1 MTKVTDEMLMAY
13 VDGEL
18 DRAAADDVRRATES
32 DATLARRA
40 NAFRTTRG
48 MAKDAYA
55 GIKSDPVPER
65 LIAAVLGGGNANVV
79 PLRRNRARTWASR
92 AALPL
97 AASIAL
103 IAGLSGYWI
112 ALQSTPGGTDL
123 FGGRAVAEALGE
135 TPSGAER
142 TLRAASG
149 EARLRTLATYR
160 VDGGLCRTFEVA
172 SGSQE
177 TVRGVG
183 CARGSGWRVDVAVA
197 AVGSGNFT
205 PASSGAPAAVDAYL
219 DALDA
224 EGPLN
229 AEEEAALA
237 KGAR

>member
-18 DRAAADDVRRATES
+18 EGAAADDVRRATDS
-32 DATLARRA
+32 DATLAQRA
-40 NAFRTTRG
+40 NAFRTTRE
-48 MAKDAYA
+48 MAKGAYA
-55 GIKSDPVPER
+55 GVKSEPVPEK
-65 LIAAVLGGGNANVV
+65 LIAMVLGGGNANVV
-79 PLRRNRARTWASR
+79 PLRRNWARTWASR

-103 IAGLSGYWI
+103 LAGAGGYWI
-112 ALQSTPGGTDL
+112 ALQSTPGGADL
-123 FGGRAVAEALGE
+123 FGGRAVAEALGD

-142 TLRAASG
+142 TLRTASG

-160 VDGGLCRTFEVA
+160 VEGGLCRTFEVA

-183 CARGSGWRVDVAVA
+183 CARGNDWRVDVAVA
-197 AVGSGNFT
+197 AGGSNSFT

-224 EGPLN
+224 QGPLS
-229 AEEEAALA
+229 AEEEAALT
-237 KGAR
+237 KGGR

>member
-18 DRAAADDVRRATES
+18 DRAATEDIRRASEG

-40 NAFRTTRG
+40 NVFRATRG

-55 GIKSDPVPER
+55 RIKSEPVPER
-65 LIAAVLGGGNANVV
+65 LIAAVLGGGNSNVV
-79 PLRRNRARTWASR
+79 PLRQTWTRTWASR

-103 IAGLSGYWI
+103 LAGLGGYWI
-112 ALQSTPGGTDL
+112 ALQSPPGGADL

-142 TLRAASG
+142 TLQTASG
-149 EARLRTLATYR
+149 GARLRTLATYR
-160 VDGGLCRTFEVA
+160 VEGGLCRTFEVA
-172 SGSQE
+172 SGSQG

-183 CARGSGWRVDVAVA
+183 CARGNDWRVDVAVA
-197 AVGSGNFT
+197 AGGSGSFT

-224 EGPLN
+224 EGPLS
-229 AEEEAALA
+229 AEEEATVA
-237 KGAR
+237 KGIR